1 MQFIRQSFELSSL
14 ARHLLK
20 SIDSRTNLGK
30 YCLSVCAFHPIVK
43 HQNYELLHHH
53 QNIYNAIDTKSAG
66 EADDAMQL
74 HLNGTPNDLP
84 KIEAVNLDLFE

>member
-1 MQFIRQSFELSSL
+1 M
-14 ARHLLK
+14 
-20 SIDSRTNLGK
+20 DSRTNLSK
-30 YCLSVCAFHPIVK
+30 YCLSERACHPIDK

-53 QNIYNAIDTKSAG
+53 QDIYNAIDTKSAD
-66 EADDAMQL
+66 EADEAMQL